1 MSFQGSKF
9 RERLLPISFLES
21 FYFPR
26 VLPLMGDRL
35 FPSNLVHSFR
45 GFQFSLWSFAILM
58 CTLINHGKIYLQFYL
73 ADIRLDLLKYYK
85 KSVCSEFWHLHF
97 PGEIYLFWSSCFA
110 CLPNF
115 TIFLRFVSS
124 SPLLIYYL

>member
-85 KSVCSEFWHLHF
+85 KVFVLSSD
-97 PGEIYLFWSSCFA
+97 IYISQGKYIYSKA
-110 CLPNF
+110 H
-115 TIFLRFVSS
+115 VSHVYPIS
-124 SPLLIYYL
+124 QFF